1 MADLPP
7 ESFGFEGLGGANWLD
22 ESSLPMGLDSP
33 MLLGFSPRG
42 ATPGRRQQSSPGA
55 LAALAPNMP
64 SFSPGAAA
72 KPAPKRRKA
81 RAKPREKT

>member
-64 SFSPGAAA
+64 SFSATCAAMQGPQK
-72 KPAPKRRKA
+72 KPWRQ
-81 RAKPREKT
+81 